1 MPVLRRARDD
11 RTRNAMIRVAPH
23 NRSTIANVAPVYDF
37 DRSISSKTG
46 SLTRARTGGPCLP
59 RRVQRDPRRPDGFAF
74 AVASNSTRARGP
86 AMLETHRAGIQGT
99 RSLTSR
105 STRLEA
111 RLHRPSH
118 FRDIPCPRIARTSS
132 EIRTRGRI
140 DSHARARAS
149 RDFAGSRS
157 CSSRHAT
164 RTR

>member
-46 SLTRARTGGPCLP
+46 SLDTSANRRTLP
-59 RRVQRDPRRPDGFAF
+59 SSASAERPRRPDGFAF